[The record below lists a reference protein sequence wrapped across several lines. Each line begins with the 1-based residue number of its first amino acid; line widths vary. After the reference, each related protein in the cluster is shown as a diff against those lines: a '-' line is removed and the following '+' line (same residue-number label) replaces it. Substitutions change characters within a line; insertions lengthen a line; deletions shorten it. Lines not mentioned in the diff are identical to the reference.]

1 MKLRRRGGID
11 GVFNGI
17 TNDAASLSGS
27 PSCDGREEEEEERR
41 QGAETQD
48 RGKAGGQRLE
58 KIG

>member
-1 MKLRRRGGID
+1 MKLRLRGGID

-27 PSCDGREEEEEERR
+27 PSCDSREEEEERR

-48 RGKAGGQRLE
+48 RGKARGQRFE
-58 KIG
+58 KIE